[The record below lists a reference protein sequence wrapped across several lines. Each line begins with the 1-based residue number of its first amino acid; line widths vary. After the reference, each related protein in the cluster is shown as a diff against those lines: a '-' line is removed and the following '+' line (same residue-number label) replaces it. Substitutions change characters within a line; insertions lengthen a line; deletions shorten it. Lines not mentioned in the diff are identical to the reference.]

1 MRTIAAGLGADD
13 AAQGLWDL
21 AKRIGAPTSLQEI
34 GMPAEGLE
42 RAARLATE
50 SPYYNPRQPTRQE
63 IRALL
68 EDAFRGRRPD
78 L

>member
-50 SPYYNPRQPTRQE
+50 SPYYNPRPVEYAGVRQ
-63 IRALL
+63 LL
-68 EDAFRGRRPD
+68 EDAYRGRRPA
-78 L
+78 